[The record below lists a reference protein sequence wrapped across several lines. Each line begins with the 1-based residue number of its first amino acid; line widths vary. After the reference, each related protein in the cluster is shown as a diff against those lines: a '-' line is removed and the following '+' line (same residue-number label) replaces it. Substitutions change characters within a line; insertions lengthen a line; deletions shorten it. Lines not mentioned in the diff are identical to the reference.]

1 MRIDR
6 GRAHLLLGLEP
17 SGEVGYDGVS
27 ASCGIESTGTAFCW
41 GAYLKGGAN
50 YTDTP
55 IPVAGGLRFRTVSAG
70 KRIACGLTTSEVA
83 YCWRTGD
90 DLRADSIVAVKVPGQ
105 S

>member
-1 MRIDR
+1 MVGI
-6 GRAHLLLGLEP
+6 GGEHPA
-17 SGEVGYDGVS
+17 SEVGG
-27 ASCGIESTGTAFCW
+27 ATGP
-41 GAYLKGGAN
+41 GAC

-70 KRIACGLTTSEVA
+70 KDIACGLTASAVA

-90 DLRADSIVAVKVPGQ
+90 DLRADSIVAVKVRGQ